1 MYDWHAKRPEKGK
14 RFAQAMESVSK
25 STFEFFLAIFG
36 IETDGGVYQD
46 LDPGNGM
53 IIDWLANQPK
63 TRQDKNPPVIIEVSG
78 KTGSFSRQLA
88 VLFPDLRFEVQDSSP
103 ELLERGKQTLPPE
116 LADRVHFSAHDPFA
130 PRFIQE
136 LGGDDGDVHAPVFLL
151 RGVLWNL
158 DNNEAIKLLQR
169 FIPAMQRRDGP
180 RLLISD
186 LVSPAWG
193 TFEPHVDRAFRRRDV
208 TLMTM
213 HNVQQR
219 TASEWAAL
227 IRNASPHFKVR
238 NESPR
243 HSILLYPSLLGFS
256 RNLRSSRPKFA
267 DMLCR
272 SFIASDIHPIAVAVC
287 GKFSWRWMMARLR
300 NQTIVNFIP

>member
-1 MYDWHAKRPEKGK
+1 M
-14 RFAQAMESVSK
+14 V
-25 STFEFFLAIFG
+25 
-36 IETDGGVYQD
+36 
-46 LDPGNGM
+46 
-53 IIDWLANQPK
+53 IDWLANQPK
-63 TRQDKNPPVIIEVSG
+63 TSQDNNAPIIIEVSG

-88 VLFPDLRFEVQDSSP
+88 VLFPELRFEVQDSSP
-103 ELLERGKQTLPPE
+103 ELLERGKQNLPPE

-136 LGGDDGDVHAPVFLL
+136 LDGDDDDVHPTVVFLL
-151 RGVLWNL
+151 RGVLWSL
-158 DNNEAIKLLQR
+158 DNNEAIKLLQS

-193 TFEPHVDRAFRRRDV
+193 TFEPHVERAFRRRDV

-238 NESPR
+238 NESLR
-243 HSILLYPSLLGFS
+243 HSINLLICS
-256 RNLRSSRPKFA
+256 A
-267 DMLCR
+267 DKL
-272 SFIASDIHPIAVAVC
+272 
-287 GKFSWRWMMARLR
+287 
-300 NQTIVNFIP
+300 